1 MDNNF
6 FPVFLDLTD
15 RKVLVYGAG
24 NIAARRVELLLRFGA
39 EITLIA
45 PEIMPKMEE
54 VLQRCKM
61 GEFEKSGGKVKG
73 VKKDVYRQGT
83 ISEDVDFVMA
93 ATNDPEVNEKIF
105 RECRHRELLV
115 NVITDKEKC
124 NFHFPAVVEKDNV
137 IIGIASGGENHGKVS
152 EIAAKLRDMDL

>member
-24 NIAARRVELLLRFGA
+24 TIAARRVELLLRFGA
-39 EITLIA
+39 EITIIA
-45 PEIMPKMEE
+45 PEIMPKMVE
-54 VLQRCKM
+54 VLQKYRM
-61 GEFEKSGGKVKG
+61 GEFEKSGGKIKEVKEE
-73 VKKDVYRQGT
+73 VYRQGT

-93 ATNDPEVNEKIF
+93 ATNDSQVNEGIF

-124 NFHFPAVVEKDNV
+124 NFHFPAVVEKENV
-137 IIGIASGGENHGKVS
+137 VIGIASGGENHGKVS
-152 EIAAKLRDMDL
+152 EIAAKLREMDL

>member
-1 MDNNF
+1 MDNKC
-6 FPVFLDLTD
+6 FPVFLDLTG

-39 EITLIA
+39 EITSIA
-45 PEIMPKMEE
+45 PEVMPKMEE
-54 VLQRCKM
+54 VIEKFKHR
-61 GEFEKSGGKVKG
+61 EFEKSGGRIKAVE
-73 VKKDVYRQGT
+73 KDVYRQGT

-93 ATNDPEVNEKIF
+93 ATDDCEVNEGIF

-115 NVITDKEKC
+115 YVITDKEKC
-124 NFHFPAVVEKDNV
+124 NFHFPAVVKKENV

>member
-6 FPVFLDLTD
+6 FPVFLDLTG

-39 EITLIA
+39 EITIIA
-45 PEIMPKMEE
+45 PEVMPKMEE
-54 VLQRCKM
+54 VIQK
-61 GEFEKSGGKVKG
+61 FK
-73 VKKDVYRQGT
+73 QG
-83 ISEDVDFVMA
+83 DC
-93 ATNDPEVNEKIF
+93 EVNEGIF

-124 NFHFPAVVEKDNV
+124 NFHFPAVVKKENV

>member
-61 GEFEKSGGKVKG
+61 GEFEKSGGKIKAVE
-73 VKKDVYRQGT
+73 KDVYRQGT
-83 ISEDVDFVMA
+83 ISEEMDFVMA
-93 ATNDPEVNEKIF
+93 ATNDSQVNEQIF

-124 NFHFPAVVEKDNV
+124 NFHFPAVVEKDHV